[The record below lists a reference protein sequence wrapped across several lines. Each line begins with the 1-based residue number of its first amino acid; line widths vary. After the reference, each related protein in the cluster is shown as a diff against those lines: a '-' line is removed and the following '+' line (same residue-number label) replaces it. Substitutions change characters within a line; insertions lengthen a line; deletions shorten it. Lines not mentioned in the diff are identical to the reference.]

1 MMICSSLLQVHEQ
14 TFKILNMNSTFT
26 LLMCRLSL
34 IVYILLVSCAVNPV
48 TGERDFML
56 ITEEQEVQIG
66 EDAAPSLKWEFGG
79 NYRDPSLESYL
90 DAIVKDLWKISERPH
105 LPVRFYIQNTSVPNA
120 FALPGHVAIT
130 RGLLSEMDNEAQFA
144 AVMGHEVGHV
154 MARHTAQRIS
164 RMQLQQLGLAV
175 GSVALKDQKGG
186 NALLTVGAVGSSLL
200 LLKYDRDQELQSD
213 RLGVKYMAEL
223 GYDPHEALT
232 AHKVLEK
239 SVDNYL
245 QRAGKSRGEDSFIS
259 SLLSTHPRT
268 EVRLSEI
275 QTMIDELPPYTIKQ
289 DGMFSSRF
297 QSATREMKETNRDY
311 HIYDKAESAYQ
322 QSNFSEAEAL
332 LKKAIKRNSK
342 QAPFH
347 NLLGFIKLQQKN
359 YAEADRSFQKA
370 LSLYPGYQPS
380 IYGSGLVHYYKKDYR
395 EAIHQFKKSMDEFPG
410 HALSHY
416 GLGKSYYHLRQ
427 YSEAIPYLS
436 GFAQAAPKDTMV
448 HGLLGICYD
457 KKGEIQPAV
466 QEYTYQVQIAPDTDL
481 GRHAKKRLAELQQKT
496 Q

>member
-1 MMICSSLLQVHEQ
+1 MGRISLL
-14 TFKILNMNSTFT
+14 L
-26 LLMCRLSL
+26 
-34 IVYILLVSCAVNPV
+34 YILLISCAVNPV

-56 ITEEQEVQIG
+56 ITEEQEIQIG
-66 EDAAPSLKWEFGG
+66 EDASPSLKWEFGG
-79 NYRDPSLESYL
+79 QYQDRTLESYL
-90 DAIVKDLWKISERPH
+90 DTIVKDLWKISERPH

-164 RMQLQQLGLAV
+164 RMQLQQAGLAV

-186 NALLTVGAVGSSLL
+186 SALLTIGAVGSSLL
-200 LLKYDRDQELQSD
+200 LLKYDRDQEIQSD
-213 RLGVKYMAEL
+213 KLGVKYMAEL
-223 GYDPHEALT
+223 GYDPQEALA

-245 QRAGKSRGEDSFIS
+245 KRAGTSRGEDSFIS

-275 QTMIDELPPYTIKQ
+275 QTMIDALPPYTIKK
-289 DGMFSSRF
+289 DGKFSSRF
-297 QSATREMKETNRDY
+297 QRETKDMNEINMVY
-311 HIYDKAESAYQ
+311 HVYDKAEAAYQ
-322 QSNFSEAEAL
+322 KQNFNEAETL
-332 LKKAIKRNSK
+332 LKEAIKRNSR

-347 NLLGFIKLQQKN
+347 NLLAFVKLQQKN
-359 YAEADRSFQKA
+359 YAEADKSFQKA

-380 IYGSGLVHYYKKDYR
+380 IYGKGLVHYYKDDYKQ
-395 EAIHQFKKSMDEFPG
+395 AIQQFKKSLKEFPG

-416 GLGKSYYHLRQ
+416 GIGKSYYHLKQ

-436 GFAQAAPKDTMV
+436 GFARAAPKDTMV

-457 KKGEIQPAV
+457 KKGDIQPAV

-481 GRHAKKRLAELQQKT
+481 GRHAKKRLAVLQPKAQ
-496 Q
+496 